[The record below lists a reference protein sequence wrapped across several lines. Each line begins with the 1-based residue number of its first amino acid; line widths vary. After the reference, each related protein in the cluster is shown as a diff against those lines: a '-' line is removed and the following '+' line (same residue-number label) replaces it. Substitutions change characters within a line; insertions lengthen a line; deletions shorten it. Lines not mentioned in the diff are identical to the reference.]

1 VFHSYES
8 DFGLG
13 GLVMYSIAEIC
24 EIEKKDKRK
33 LVEQKIEQ
41 IETEVVKEE
50 IKEELKEEKGIDGVL

>member
-1 VFHSYES
+1 
-8 DFGLG
+8 
-13 GLVMYSIAEIC
+13 MYSIAEIC